1 MGTVY
6 FADHPILQFAR
17 PYLKAADTLE
27 GTDAA
32 YTTQLTGRS
41 NRHAH
46 RPADLKHARLPAQG
60 QDRMV
65 KGHATI
71 MTTTDSIED
80 FRLREYLG
88 VIRADGKIDANA
100 IAVKLAQA

>member
-1 MGTVY
+1 MGTAY

-17 PYLKAADTLE
+17 PYLEAADTLE
-27 GTDAA
+27 GADAA
-32 YTTQLTGRS
+32 YTAQLTERS

-60 QDRMV
+60 QNRIV

-80 FRLREYLG
+80 FRLCEYLS
-88 VIRADGKIDANA
+88 VISGDAKIDANA
-100 IAVKLAQA
+100 IAVKLAQS